1 MWIGDLVGQQ
11 VPVSIAAKVAKTT
24 HAAFPGNE
32 IYAENDLWSFFTRHI
47 DASAVSKHTRLA
59 GPLQLNMNR
68 DVKLKDSYHCI
79 QGLKQNLSAH
89 QSITCNEQKR
99 RKSSV
104 QYVIDDAAASKQISR
119 RRRWSSEIEGFGSS
133 SRTLAR
139 GSCAWTAALSSATLS
154 HSPSPAAPPPAQPWP
169 RDPRHAERT
178 GWPSA
183 ASPPRPPRSQRAAS
197 RSSRHGPA
205 RVRGS
210 SRLSSMMR

>member
-1 MWIGDLVGQQ
+1 MWIGGLVGQQ

-89 QSITCNEQKR
+89 QSITCSEQKR

-119 RRRWSSEIEGFGSS
+119 RRSWSSEIEGFGSS

-154 HSPSPAAPPPAQPWP
+154 HSPSPAAPPPAL
-169 RDPRHAERT
+169 AMS
-178 GWPSA
+178 PS
-183 ASPPRPPRSQRAAS
+183 ST
-197 RSSRHGPA
+197 
-205 RVRGS
+205 
-210 SRLSSMMR
+210 